1 MIRASIDRPKLE
13 RSLKENAKRFGET
26 GAQAVVRW
34 SVQTCREMAFETQV
48 WGKSSSQS
56 DTKEDYEGKGI
67 GPQAKGKA
75 SIIRDARNVLFV
87 AKSIKPQNYKKGT
100 GFLVVMENGGKP
112 FSLHSDRVITTE
124 SAVNSWI
131 DMHRTGRKSK
141 VSKIP
146 VLQRKFVSQAIFRKS
161 LKKRLENVGI
171 AKGGWI
177 GAGQDIAKA
186 QVGQERIE
194 IGRSYFSYAQKHAHF
209 GDSKKPNN
217 GWKPVASLTNKASHV
232 ALERVLKRSATEKA
246 INFAL
251 KKTLSW
257 YKHTIRALDKK
268 IK

>member
-1 MIRASIDRPKLE
+1 MIKASIDRPKLE

-34 SVQTCREMAFETQV
+34 SVQTARDLVFETQV
-48 WGKSSSQS
+48 WGRTAAQS
-56 DTKEDYEGKGI
+56 EKLDGKGA
-67 GPQAKGKA
+67 GPQAKGQRA
-75 SIIRDARNVLFV
+75 ILRDAYNVLFV
-87 AKSIKPQNYKKGT
+87 AKTIKTQTFKKGS
-100 GFLVVMENGGKP
+100 GFLVVMEKGGKP
-112 FSLHSDRVITTE
+112 FTITLNRLLSTE
-124 SAVNSWI
+124 QEVNWWI
-131 DMHRTGRKSK
+131 DMHRTRRRSRTA
-141 VSKIP
+141 KIP
-146 VLQRKFVSQAIFRKS
+146 ATERKFVSKTVFRKA

-186 QVGQERIE
+186 QVGLERIE
-194 IGRSYFSYAQKHAHF
+194 IGRTYFGYAHKHAHF
-209 GDSKKPNN
+209 GSAKKPSN
-217 GWKPVASLTNKASHV
+217 GWKPAADITNKASHV
-232 ALERVLKRSATEKA
+232 ATDHVLKRTAIDKA